1 MMTFFDACFIYIL
14 CEEFFMESMCVG
26 AIVVLVIEAVAFA
39 FGFLW
44 AFVWLAILKP
54 TGRFLQKARLLI
66 PVSFALVL
74 LASFWLMHNDL
85 LNGAL
90 ACLVFCWRHSR
101 SMRADC
107 LVCF

>member
-1 MMTFFDACFIYIL
+1 
-14 CEEFFMESMCVG
+14 MESMCVG

-54 TGRFLQKARLLI
+54 TGRFLHKARLLI

-74 LASFWLMHNDL
+74 LASFWLMHDDL

-90 ACLVFCWRHSR
+90 AVWSFVGGILALCGLIAWFVFDLLAGPRNG
-101 SMRADC
+101 
-107 LVCF
+107 